1 MDVDDDDGRVVG
13 VAIKKC
19 NSAIPRTIVY
29 LAVPGVSAVN
39 KSFLN
44 ERVFVAVLSPHLF
57 SFPSTSSSTLS
68 SDSREHS

>member
-39 KSFLN
+39 KSSLN
-44 ERVFVAVLSPHLF
+44 ERCFCCCP
-57 SFPSTSSSTLS
+57 
-68 SDSREHS
+68 